1 MNEMTAKKL
10 AEVMNDVEA
19 NEKLECASGI
29 EEITAILNEYGVE
42 ITAAELEEIVVKS
55 SGEELSLESLDEV
68 AGGGWF
74 KKTWKSIKGHI
85 SSALN
90 GLFDGFLGGYSN

>member
-1 MNEMTAKKL
+1 MNELTAKKL
-10 AEVMNDVEA
+10 AEVMNDAEA

-29 EEITAILNEYGVE
+29 EEIVSILNEYDVE
-42 ITAAELEEIVVKS
+42 ITAAELEEILVKS
-55 SGEELSLESLDEV
+55 SGEELSMESLDQV

-74 KKTWKSIKGHI
+74 KKTWQNIRGHI

>member
-10 AEVMNDVEA
+10 AEVIDDVEA
-19 NEKLECASGI
+19 NEKLDRASGI
-29 EEITAILNEYGVE
+29 EEIAAILNEYGVE

-55 SGEELSLESLDEV
+55 SGEELSLESLDQV

-74 KKTWKSIKGHI
+74 KKTWESIKGHI
-85 SSALN
+85 VSTLN
-90 GLFDGFLGGYSN
+90 GLVDGFLGGYSN